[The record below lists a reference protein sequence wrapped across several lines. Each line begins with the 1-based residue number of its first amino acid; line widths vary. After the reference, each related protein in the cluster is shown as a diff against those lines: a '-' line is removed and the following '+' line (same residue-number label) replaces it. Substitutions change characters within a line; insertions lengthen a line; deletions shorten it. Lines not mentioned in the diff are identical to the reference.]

1 MVEVDREAGVSPKE
15 RLARAADVGKHL
27 RRVLRGYRAYAPD
40 HEVLV
45 RHRGEL
51 YDRLLALLEVEDP
64 AVFDIT
70 ARTLVFDETVV
81 VEAEE
86 REEGITLPLFLDG
99 VQRLTFLGGIER
111 AEVDALLDLWWL
123 AIAGKDAQEQS
134 FITRFWE
141 AELQHVSLVA
151 VETFVQGDEREEA
164 DVDAGVRQQEH
175 VQAVMQQ
182 LSGERLAGGA
192 RGPAAQLKVLR
203 VTREDL
209 AVLALDEVAGL
220 DGDRLEHFDQAKVTS
235 VPGLDPASRA
245 DLLAEARVP
254 MRDGVERL
262 LMALIDALD
271 PEDTEGA
278 AQVRAMATRV
288 FGSLARAGA
297 LGALAR
303 AVRHAMT
310 FARGDPS
317 AIDRRCRALVPVL
330 EGLADAQ
337 VVESVVTALDDPEAW
352 EDAASVL
359 AFLPVQS
366 AGALLAHLASV
377 RTAGGRA
384 ALCSVVERMKPSGE
398 TLAKAVGVAE
408 AGEALDLLRVAR
420 AIGADRLEAVLVPAR
435 AHADARVRRAAVEI
449 LTKDA
454 EARLSEL
461 CPLLEDP
468 DEAIRRQ
475 VLDALMRVSAPGL
488 VRPLRS
494 LLERADLSAGERRR
508 IVIALGRIGG
518 REASLALQHELKAAE
533 SVEARLAAI
542 RALGQ
547 TGDRSAILAL
557 KAAGSGW
564 LTSKEIKEAAREAI
578 ERLSK
583 GGR

>member
-1 MVEVDREAGVSPKE
+1 MVEVGEEGAVSPKE
-15 RLARAADVGKHL
+15 RLTRAADVGKHL
-27 RRVLRGYRAYAPD
+27 RRVLRGYRSYAPD

-51 YDRLLALLEVEDP
+51 YDRLLALLQVEDP
-64 AVFDIT
+64 VVFDIT
-70 ARTLVFDETVV
+70 ARTLVFEETVV

-111 AEVDALLDLWWL
+111 SEIDALLDLWWL

-151 VETFVQGDEREEA
+151 VETFVQGDEREEEN
-164 DVDAGVRQQEH
+164 VDAGVRQQEH
-175 VQAVMQQ
+175 VEAVMQQ
-182 LSGERLAGGA
+182 LAGERLAGGA

-209 AVLALDEVAGL
+209 AVLALDEVASL
-220 DGDRLEHFDQAKVTS
+220 DGDRLERYDQAKVPS
-235 VPGLDPASRA
+235 VPGLDPASRGE
-245 DLLAEARVP
+245 LLAEARVP
-254 MRDGVERL
+254 MRDGVDRL
-262 LMALIDALD
+262 LVAFLD
-271 PEDTEGA
+271 TLDLEDTQGEERVRTLA
-278 AQVRAMATRV
+278 ARL

-297 LGALAR
+297 FGALAQ
-303 AVRHAMT
+303 AVRRAMA

-337 VVESVVTALDDPEAW
+337 TIEAVVAALDDPEAW
-352 EDAASVL
+352 EEAATVL
-359 AFLPVQS
+359 AFLPVAS
-366 AGALLAHLASV
+366 AGALLERLASV
-377 RTAGGRA
+377 QTAGGRA

-398 TLAKAVGVAE
+398 TLARVL
-408 AGEALDLLRVAR
+408 AGARSREALALLQVAR

-435 AHADARVRRAAVEI
+435 THPDTSVRRAVVEI
-449 LTKDA
+449 LTEDT
-454 EARLSEL
+454 EAHLSEL
-461 CPLLEDP
+461 LALLEDE
-468 DEAIRRQ
+468 DEEIRRQ
-475 VLDALMRVSAPGL
+475 ALDALMRVRARGL
-488 VRPLRS
+488 VRPLRA
-494 LLERADLSAGERRR
+494 LLERRDVGAGERHR
-508 IVIALGRIGG
+508 IVVALGRIGG
-518 REASLALQHELKAAE
+518 REASLALQHELKSTE

-547 TGDRSAILAL
+547 TRDRSAILAL
-557 KAAGSGW
+557 KAAASGW
-564 LTSKEIKEAAREAI
+564 LTSKEIKTAAQEAI